1 MLLRIYQIIST
12 LLLPFIG
19 IYIKNRIRLN
29 KEDPNRYKERYGK
42 PSVKRKEGNVIWI
55 HAASVGETLSVLKVI
70 SEIEKIESVDQVL
83 LTTGTTSSAEIV
95 VNRLGPKTVHQF
107 IPLDIPLFNKR
118 FLKYWNPNS
127 AIFVESEIWPN
138 LITQTKKLQ
147 IKIAIINGRM
157 TLNSYSKWLRFK
169 KSSEKIFKSFD
180 LCLTQNEESS
190 LFYKKLGINNT
201 YYTGNLKFSSDK
213 LKVDDGAYGDL
224 KNILKGRKI
233 FLAASTHLGEE
244 KIISE
249 ITRKI
254 RETNKEFITIIVPR
268 HPNRGGLLPQ
278 MVNCKVVTRSTNEKI
293 DQSTDIYLA
302 DTFGELGLFYK
313 LADFIFIGGSFVRHG
328 GQNPIEAA
336 YFCDNIFHGK
346 YIENFLEVYETLNH
360 LFITELVDNPRQ
372 LRVKL
377 MNCYNQTPLGED
389 ELIKKINLEASD
401 ILKDTMQHL
410 NSKILN
416 NDI

>member
-12 LLLPFIG
+12 LLLPFVG
-19 IYIKNRIRLN
+19 IYIKNRIKLS

-42 PSVKRKEGNVIWI
+42 PGVKRKEGNVIWI
-55 HAASVGETLSVLKVI
+55 HAASVGETLSILKVI
-70 SEIEKIESVDQVL
+70 SEIEKIKSVDQVL

-95 VNRLGPKTVHQF
+95 VNKLGPKTVHQF

-118 FLKYWNPNS
+118 FLKYWNPTS

-138 LITQTKKLQ
+138 LLTQTKKLQ

-169 KSSEKIFKSFD
+169 QSSEKIFKSFD

-190 LFYKKLGINNT
+190 FFYKKLGINNT

-249 ITRKI
+249 ITKKI

-268 HPNRGGLLPQ
+268 HPNRSGLLPQ
-278 MVNCKVVTRSTNEKI
+278 MINCKVVTRSANEKI
-293 DQSTDIYLA
+293 DQNTDIYLA

-336 YFCDNIFHGK
+336 YFCGNIFHGK

-372 LRVKL
+372 LQVKL

-389 ELIKKINLEASD
+389 ELIKKINLEARD
-401 ILKDTMQHL
+401 ILKDTMEHI

>member
-138 LITQTKKLQ
+138 LVTQTKKLQ

-169 KSSEKIFKSFD
+169 QSSEKIFKSFD

-249 ITRKI
+249 ITKKI

-268 HPNRGGLLPQ
+268 HPDRSGLLSQ
-278 MVNCKVVTRSTNEKI
+278 MLNCKVVTRSTNEKI
-293 DQSTDIYLA
+293 DQNTDIYLA

-401 ILKDTMQHL
+401 ILKDTMKHL